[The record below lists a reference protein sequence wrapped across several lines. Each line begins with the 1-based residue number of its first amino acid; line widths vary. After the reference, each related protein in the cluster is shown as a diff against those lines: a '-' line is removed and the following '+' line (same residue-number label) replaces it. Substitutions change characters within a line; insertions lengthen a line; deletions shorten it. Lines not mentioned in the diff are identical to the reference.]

1 MNLRLWPAVAIAL
14 LALVVVLGARVV
26 MPDEGPLISAF
37 GAVIGGALI
46 LLWWLFFSR
55 APWLERIGVLA
66 LMVVATFLVRFV
78 VDPSI
83 RGAAMGRGFPLL
95 LALPWFSF
103 ALVVAVVLAR
113 RASASARR
121 MAIVLA
127 VIAVSGLLTA
137 IRTDGLWRG
146 TLVLAWRWTPTAEEK
161 LLARSDA
168 ALVPVTAPSI
178 PPAAAPAAPVA
189 SPGPAAAPK
198 PADTGAPSAEVPP
211 AAAAPVAVPAPE
223 APAAPLDVRWP
234 GFRGAARDG
243 AVRGVQIATDWAKTP
258 PVEVWR
264 RPIGPGWS
272 SFAVAGDMIFTQ
284 EQRGEDEIV
293 ASYSLAT
300 GKPVWA
306 HKDPARFYE
315 SNAGA
320 GPRSTPTIDGGRVY
334 TMGATGILNAL
345 DARTGAR
352 VWSRNAATEA
362 GVPLPGWGFTASPVV
377 VGDVVIVAI
386 SGALAGYDKATGA
399 PRWSRKSNGGSYSS
413 PHVVT
418 IDGVQQILL
427 MAGAGTKSVSPAD
440 GSVLWEHAWPG
451 VPIVQP
457 AQIAGGD
464 FLITTADAMGAVG
477 LRRVAVSH
485 TASGWTATE
494 RWTTRGL
501 KPYFNDYV
509 VHEGHAYGFDG
520 NILACIDLADG
531 ARKWKGGRYGNGQFI
546 LLRDQDLLVV
556 LSEEGELAL
565 VSATPGQFTEL
576 GRFKAIEGKT
586 WNHPVLIG
594 NLLLVRNGEE
604 MAAFRL
610 PS

>member
-1 MNLRLWPAVAIAL
+1 MNLRLWPAVTIAALML
-14 LALVVVLGARVV
+14 LAVLAAPVVA
-26 MPDEGPLISAF
+26 PDQGPLIAAG
-37 GAVIGGALI
+37 GAVAGGALI
-46 LLWWLFFSR
+46 VLWWLFLSR
-55 APWLERIGVLA
+55 APWLERFGVIA
-66 LMVVATFLVRFV
+66 LMVLATFLVRFI

-83 RGAAMGRGFPLL
+83 RGAAMERGLPLL

-103 ALVVAVVLAR
+103 ALVVALVITR
-113 RASASARR
+113 RASRQARR
-121 MAIVLA
+121 VAIGVSI
-127 VIAVSGLLTA
+127 VIVSGLLAA
-137 IRTDGLWRG
+137 IRTDGLWNG
-146 TLVLAWRWTPTAEEK
+146 SLQLAWRWTPTAEEK
-161 LLARSDA
+161 LLARADA
-168 ALVPVTAPSI
+168 ALVTAP
-178 PPAAAPAAPVA
+178 PPAGPAAPVAPADAATNAGRAGDAGAPSSAAAPAAKVA
-189 SPGPAAAPK
+189 EEP
-198 PADTGAPSAEVPP
+198 PS
-211 AAAAPVAVPAPE
+211 
-223 APAAPLDVRWP
+223 LDVQWS
-234 GFRGAARDG
+234 GFRGPERDG
-243 AVRGVQIATDWAKTP
+243 SIRGVQIATDWTKTP

-272 SFAVAGDMIFTQ
+272 SFAVAGDMIYTQ

-293 ASYSLAT
+293 ASYSLST
-300 GKPVWA
+300 GKPIWA
-306 HKDPARFYE
+306 HKDQARFYE

-320 GPRSTPTIDGGRVY
+320 GPRSTPAIDGGRIY

-352 VWSRNAATEA
+352 VWSRNTVTDAKVEI
-362 GVPLPGWGFTASPVV
+362 PGWGITASPTV
-377 VGDVVIVAI
+377 VGDVVVVAI

-399 PRWSRKSNGGSYSS
+399 PRWSRKSSGGSYSS

-427 MAGAGTKSVSPAD
+427 MAGAGTTSVSPAD
-440 GSVLWEHAWPG
+440 GAVLWEHAWAG

-477 LRRVAVSH
+477 LRRLAVSH
-485 TASGWTATE
+485 TAAGWTATE
-494 RWTTRGL
+494 RWTTRSL

-546 LLRDQDLLVV
+546 LLRDQDLLLV

-586 WNHPVLIG
+586 WNHPVLVG
-594 NLLLVRNGEE
+594 DRLLVRNGEE

-610 PS
+610 SR